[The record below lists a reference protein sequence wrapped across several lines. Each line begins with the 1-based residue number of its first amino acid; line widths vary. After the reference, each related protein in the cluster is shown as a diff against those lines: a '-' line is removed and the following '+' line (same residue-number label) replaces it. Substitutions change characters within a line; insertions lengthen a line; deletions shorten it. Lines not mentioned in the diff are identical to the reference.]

1 MKKNQIDFI
10 NYAKEKFGTD
20 VLTVSQLKEANANF
34 GFKYA
39 PQWLIKNANYKV
51 SKSTFKLPDPSGEL
65 MVNTK
70 ILSDTIK
77 TSQATQQPSLVSSKI
92 EKTADAPVIKQ
103 EAAYIVSSL
112 VGNIVPKKDTT
123 FVAFGNYTDVK
134 SIVKSKQFY
143 PVFITG
149 LSGNGKT
156 MGITQACAE
165 TNRELVRVNITIETD
180 EDDLLGG
187 YRLKDGDTVWQ
198 NGPVIE
204 AMERGA
210 VLLLDEV
217 DLASNKIMCL
227 QPILEGNGVFVKKI
241 NKFVSPQP
249 GFQVFAT
256 ANTKGQGSDDG
267 KFIGTNVLNEA
278 FLERFPIT
286 FEQKYPSVAIEKKIL
301 ANVLN
306 SAGKPDD
313 EFATKLTTWADVIR
327 KTYFEG
333 GVDEIISTRRLV
345 HIVQA
350 YIIFNN
356 RLKSIELCTN
366 RFDDDTKNSF
376 VDLYT
381 KVDAGASADDI
392 IASQQTS
399 ELTEN
404 TEDTSED
411 NEDII

>member
-10 NYAKEKFGTD
+10 NYAKEKYGTD
-20 VLTVSQLKEANANF
+20 VLTVAQLKEANANF

-70 ILSDTIK
+70 ILSDTNK

-187 YRLKDGDTVWQ
+187 ID
-198 NGPVIE
+198 
-204 AMERGA
+204 
-210 VLLLDEV
+210 
-217 DLASNKIMCL
+217 
-227 QPILEGNGVFVKKI
+227 
-241 NKFVSPQP
+241 
-249 GFQVFAT
+249 
-256 ANTKGQGSDDG
+256 
-267 KFIGTNVLNEA
+267 
-278 FLERFPIT
+278 
-286 FEQKYPSVAIEKKIL
+286 
-301 ANVLN
+301 
-306 SAGKPDD
+306 
-313 EFATKLTTWADVIR
+313 
-327 KTYFEG
+327 
-333 GVDEIISTRRLV
+333 
-345 HIVQA
+345 
-350 YIIFNN
+350 
-356 RLKSIELCTN
+356 
-366 RFDDDTKNSF
+366 
-376 VDLYT
+376 
-381 KVDAGASADDI
+381 
-392 IASQQTS
+392 
-399 ELTEN
+399 
-404 TEDTSED
+404 
-411 NEDII
+411 